1 MSHLNIIKLLK
12 SKHKQINME
21 GTITS
26 LFTLENTQMIS
37 VLIAIVMTHLYYI
50 YYLYHKKHPITL
62 YCNSLYS
69 HFTEQLLI
77 LNKLPYYKIY
87 KPFINNITY
96 YTSSK
101 KKTVNINP
109 FVTEWMDEMVTL
121 QPLSMDELLLI
132 SNHVKL
138 PVNLVITAQEKVLAL
153 LPEINAYHIVRENYL
168 EDEIYT
174 KQSFPINQITKGFH
188 SYKIESNHKMLYT
201 NLILSDAVEL
211 YIGDVINGFYYSCVD
226 EEVYTENKYIVN
238 TDYQLEPLNKKLK
251 KEITALPFYNL
262 ETPRLGIKIHPFH
275 LPKSK
280 DPILSLLILTQVLID
295 L

>member
-1 MSHLNIIKLLK
+1 MSHLNIIKFLK

-26 LFTLENTQMIS
+26 LFTLENTQMLS
-37 VLIAIVMTHLYYI
+37 VVIAIMMTYLYDI
-50 YYLYHKKHPITL
+50 YQFYHKKHPITL

-109 FVTEWMDEMVTL
+109 FVKEWMDGMVTL
-121 QPLSMDELLLI
+121 QPLSMDELFLM

-138 PVNLVITAQEKVLAL
+138 PVDMVIAAQEKVLTL

-174 KQSFPINQITKGFH
+174 KQSFPINQITKCAH
-188 SYKIESNHKMLYT
+188 RYKIESNDKVIYT

-211 YIGDVINGFYYSCVD
+211 YIGDIINCFYYSCED
-226 EEVYTENKYIVN
+226 ETVYTENKYIVN
-238 TDYQLEPLNKKLK
+238 SDYQLEPLNKKLK
-251 KEITALPFYNL
+251 KDIQALPFYNL
-262 ETPRLGIKIHPFH
+262 ETPRMGIKTHPFH